1 MIWNLFLVNSLRK
14 SRKELMQSL
23 TGTGNAGETL
33 LYIPE
38 MTMQEI
44 ANRYGGVINYA
55 SPSAEAGTGNMNEL
69 LPKDE
74 MAKDLLYRKNK

>member
-1 MIWNLFLVNSLRK
+1 M
-14 SRKELMQSL
+14 

-38 MTMQEI
+38 MAMQEI
-44 ANRYGGVINYA
+44 ANRYGGVINYP
-55 SPSAEAGTGNMNEL
+55 SPSGDAGTGNMNEL

-74 MAKDLLYRKNK
+74 RAKDLLYRKNK